1 MTIIHVDTNK
11 YARIEMQEQIS
22 TIEPKAELYSFERPE
37 DALEFAQKQG
47 CDVLLT
53 EIEFWSDTFGGINL
67 AKAMKK
73 INPGVKIIFVT
84 VCDKN
89 EVARELKEIKYDGF
103 LPKLWAKEELAAA
116 LKN

>member
-1 MTIIHVDTNK
+1 
-11 YARIEMQEQIS
+11 MQEEIP
-22 TIEPKAELYSFERPE
+22 TIEPKAEFYSCYRPE
-37 DALEFAQKQG
+37 DALEFARNNS

-53 EIEFWSDTFGGINL
+53 EIKYWSDTFGGIRL

-73 INPGVKIIFVT
+73 INPDVKIIFVT

-89 EVARELKEIKYDGF
+89 EVARELIEIEYDGF
-103 LPKLWAKEELAAA
+103 LPKLWAKEELVAA